1 MDTKSY
7 YYEKLTDENA
17 VYFETKYTDGTEDVS
32 EELQDAINT
41 VVKKA
46 GYGVLFVPSGTYL
59 LSKTIFVPKA
69 VRIIGYGKTRPQFIL
84 QDNAPG
90 FDVPNENAKGGY
102 QYLFWFVSEIVE
114 DMDESY
120 DANPGT
126 FYSAMS
132 NVDVYLGKGNN
143 YAVAFRTHYAQHS
156 FLNHIDIHIDSGM
169 AGIYDVGNE
178 IEDISFYGGQYGI
191 ISTKCSPGWP
201 FVMVDC
207 RFSNQKQSAIRSR
220 EVGWNVIRTHCKHT
234 SNFIEVDEG
243 YFEKIYIENSI
254 FEDMNSVLNVAL
266 DQNSLTQINIK
277 DCQLKSL
284 ENVVEYKDTGRNIA
298 VEDYQC
304 TVKRYVHGII
314 SSDVYPD
321 KQIHDQIY
329 RFAGELDYGMLKSD
343 IPALPEMK
351 SWINVKEYGLS
362 GDGVTDDTEK
372 LQELVDRYD
381 CLYFPQGDY
390 LLSDTIVLKDGN
402 VLIGMNPISTR
413 LFIED
418 NTESFAGFG
427 NAKPLIKTS
436 KDFNMIMGLGIDA
449 GARNPKACGILWKA
463 TKNSF
468 MNDVKFLGGHGY
480 LVKMTGEFESPYDEG
495 RTRDV
500 NVKRV
505 WDYQYPSL
513 IIEGGGAFKDVW
525 SASPYASAG
534 LLIKSNKEPV
544 KIYCLSLEHHARC
557 ELRMV
562 KAENVTV
569 YGFQSEEEKAEG
581 EYAQPIE
588 LVACRNITFATTYC
602 FRTVFVQRPFDY
614 CVKTWDCEKIKFL
627 NVHNY
632 SQMKYT
638 INNFLLDV
646 NSGVEVR
653 PWQAA
658 VVEITG
664 KAERKCTK
672 HAEKLKDTA
681 NNPENIKVPIVGRGD
696 NSYKKA
702 VKMYSGFRF
711 ADGGNSDG
719 KGNFYFLDSLAKKI
733 YRVDHET
740 LELSLFFE
748 SPYKINSLGFD
759 LRDNIVV
766 VGEYAI
772 PEDATR
778 RGKPYIN
785 ELPPDSNGTSY
796 GFWYNSQAQIV
807 VFTIKAD
814 KKIEKLH
821 KINIG
826 DIEPERVLIPGNRWR
841 DGSDFADV
849 VQYNPQKAF
858 LAPDSVTIIPCY
870 YDLIRATNLSRSRP
884 GRKLYSVDEM
894 YKRVF
899 RCDVKKNGLLENPEV
914 LINEGDYRVKKFNE
928 KIYVGDD
935 QIKVYDNSKYLETIH
950 IPERPTTFDF
960 GGTKKDILFV
970 TTAHSL
976 YAVKM

>member
-1 MDTKSY
+1 MNGRSF
-7 YYEKLTDENA
+7 YEQKLADENA
-17 VYFETKYTDGTEDVS
+17 VYFETKYADGTVDVS

-41 VVKKA
+41 VLKKA

-59 LSKTIFVPKA
+59 LSKMIMIPKA
-69 VRIIGYGKTRPQFIL
+69 VRIIGYGDTRPKFVL
-84 QDNAPG
+84 KDHAPG
-90 FDVPNENAKGGY
+90 FNQPDQNAKGGY
-102 QYLFWFVSEIVE
+102 RYLFWFVSEIVE
-114 DMDESY
+114 EMDESH

-132 NVDVYLGKGNN
+132 NVDVFLGQGND
-143 YAVAFRTHYAQHS
+143 YAVAFRTHYAQHC
-156 FLNHIDIHIDSGM
+156 FLNHIDIHIESGM

-178 IEDISFYGGQYGI
+178 IEDVTFYGGQYGI

-234 SNFIEVDEG
+234 SNFIEVEDG
-243 YFEKIYIENSI
+243 YFEKIYIEDSV
-254 FEDMNSVLNVAL
+254 FEDMNSILNVAL
-266 DQNSLTQINIK
+266 DQNSLTQINIRN
-277 DCQLKSL
+277 CQLKSL
-284 ENVVEYKDTGRNIA
+284 ENVAEYKDTGRNIP

-304 TVKRYVHGII
+304 MVKRYVHGIMV
-314 SSDVYPD
+314 SDIYPE

-329 RFAGELDYGMLKSD
+329 RFAEEINYEILKTD
-343 IPALPEMK
+343 IPQLPPMK
-351 SWINVKEYGLS
+351 SWVNVKEQGVC

-372 LQELVDRYD
+372 IQELAEQYD

-390 LLSDTIVLKDGN
+390 RLTDTITLKDGN
-402 VLIGMNPISTR
+402 VLVGMNPISTKI
-413 LFIED
+413 FIED
-418 NTESFAGFG
+418 NTENFAGFG
-427 NAKPLIKTS
+427 TVKPLIQTS
-436 KDFNMIMGLGIDA
+436 RGFHILMGLGIDA
-449 GARNPKACGILWKA
+449 GARNPRACGILWKGNG
-463 TKNSF
+463 KSY

-480 LVKMTGEFESPYDEG
+480 LVKMTGEFDMPYDEG
-495 RTRDV
+495 RVRDIDF
-500 NVKRV
+500 NRV

-513 IIEGGGAFKDVW
+513 IIEGGGVFKDVW

-534 LLIKSNKEPV
+534 LLIRENKDPV

-557 ELRMV
+557 ELRMR
-562 KAENVTV
+562 KANHVTI

-581 EYAQPIE
+581 EYALPIE
-588 LVACRNITFATTYC
+588 LIECKNITFATTYC
-602 FRTVFVQRPFDY
+602 FRTVFVQTPFDY
-614 CVKTWDCEKIKFL
+614 CVKTWNCEKIKFF

-646 NSGVEVR
+646 NSGVEIR

-658 VVEITG
+658 VIEVTG
-664 KAERKCTK
+664 KAEAKNQRYV
-672 HAEKLKDTA
+672 AKDEE
-681 NNPENIKVPIVGRGD
+681 PREQQEVKIPIIGKMQGT
-696 NSYKKA
+696 SQEA
-702 VKMYSGFRF
+702 VKLYSGFRF
-711 ADGGNSDG
+711 ADGGNCDG
-719 KGNFYFLDSLAKKI
+719 KGNFYFLDSMAKKI
-733 YRVDHET
+733 YKVDAET
-740 LELSLFFE
+740 LELSLYFE

-759 LRDNIVV
+759 LRDNIIV

-772 PEDATR
+772 PEGATR
-778 RGKPYIN
+778 RGKPVLN
-785 ELPPDSNGTSY
+785 ELPPDSYGTSY
-796 GFWYNSQAQIV
+796 GYWYNSQAQIV
-807 VFTIKAD
+807 VFTIKEH

-826 DIEPERVLIPGNRWR
+826 DVEPERVLIPGNRWR
-841 DGSDFADV
+841 DGSDYAEV

-858 LAPDSVTIIPCY
+858 LAPDGVTIIPCY

-899 RCDVKKNGLLENPEV
+899 RCDVRKDGLLENPVV

-935 QIKVYDNSKYLETIH
+935 QIKVYDDSKYLETIPV
-950 IPERPTTFDF
+950 PERPTTFDF
-960 GGTKKDILFV
+960 GGSRKDILFV

-976 YAVKM
+976 YMIKM